1 MLINKSSYQS
11 FMYGRHLNEGVR
23 VTIGIILPA
32 FILSYFNMLEIGLTL
47 SLGALCANVPDS
59 PGPFAHRRNAMTI
72 CAILI
77 FFISLLVGYSSNSEF
92 FLGVVLVLL
101 GFMLSMITIYGA
113 RASAIGISGLLVMI
127 LSIKTEKTDL
137 EIFHY
142 SLYLFF
148 GAIWMLIY
156 SLSIHKLRPY
166 KIINR
171 VLGDLVIDNA
181 LYLKS
186 RSLFYDENPDY
197 DAVYKQLLEQQV
209 KVESE
214 QALLSEILFKTR
226 TVVRESTH
234 ESRRLLKIYLDIT
247 ELYEIIMTTFHDY
260 KSLHETFGNSGILD
274 LFQQHIILLAE
285 ELEQLGISIKS
296 ESISVAATH
305 NLENIQT
312 VREAFK
318 KLRLETITP
327 ANVESFVGL
336 GGILK
341 NLEYLTAQINN
352 LHYYTNPKRIIN
364 KNAKLTKLLKDSVAS
379 QDIRPDLLWS
389 NLNLKSNIFRHSLRV
404 AIALLVGYYLSLVF
418 HLGHNYWILL
428 TIIVIL
434 KPAYSITKKRNKDR
448 LFGTLLGIVIG
459 VLILYVVQ
467 VKTALLIIM
476 LLFMA
481 LSYIFIRTN
490 YFISVL
496 TMTPYLIIFFNLLY
510 PANINAILFDRL
522 LDTAIGSTI
531 AFGASLFLVPNWEH
545 ENIKAFLQKM
555 LTTSKVYFD
564 EIAKGFLGEEEITNQ
579 HFKISRK
586 DLLVALAN
594 VSDAFNR
601 MLSEPKRYQKG
612 IKAVH
617 RFVVLN
623 NILASHFA
631 TLAYYLKLQVAT
643 NKNEN
648 LQPVIESIQQMLLH
662 SEKILNNESSEKLI
676 DREALNKLNEN
687 VQDYLKI
694 RRMEIAKREM
704 ETETKDKLIEIKS
717 IADQFNFVFNTCSDI
732 QKSLLDL
739 QLELK

>member
-1 MLINKSSYQS
+1 MLINRNSYQS
-11 FMYGRHLNEGVR
+11 FMHGRHLNEGVR

-32 FILSYFNMLEIGLTL
+32 FILAYFDMLETGLAL

-59 PGPFAHRRNAMTI
+59 PGPFAHRRNAMAV
-72 CAILI
+72 CAVLI
-77 FFISLLVGYSSNSEF
+77 FIISLLVGYSSNSEF
-92 FLGVVLVLL
+92 FLGVMIVLL
-101 GFMLSMITIYGA
+101 GFMLSMVTIYGA
-113 RASAIGISGLLVMI
+113 RASAIGIAGLLVMI

-142 SLYLFF
+142 SLYLFL
-148 GAIWMLIY
+148 GAIWMMLY
-156 SLSIHKLRPY
+156 SLSLHKLRPY

-181 LYLKS
+181 LYLKG
-186 RSLFYDENPDY
+186 RSLFYDEKPDY
-197 DAVYKQLLEQQV
+197 NAVYKQLLEHQV

-226 TVVRESTH
+226 TIVRESTH

-260 KSLHETFGNSGILD
+260 KSLHDAFGDSGILD
-274 LFQQHIILLAE
+274 LFQQHIILLAD

-296 ESISVAATH
+296 ETVSVAATH

-318 KLRLETITP
+318 KLRIETITP

-341 NLEYLTAQINN
+341 NLEYLTAQINS
-352 LHYYTNPKRIIN
+352 LHYYTNPKRVIN

-389 NLNLKSNIFRHSLRV
+389 NLNFKSNIFRHSLRV

-428 TIIVIL
+428 TIVVIL

-459 VLILYVVQ
+459 VLLVYMVPGKI
-467 VKTALLIIM
+467 ALLIIM
-476 LLFMA
+476 VIFMA

-496 TMTPYLIIFFNLLY
+496 SMTPYLIIFFNLLY

-522 LDTAIGSTI
+522 LDTAIGSGI

-555 LTTSKVYFD
+555 LQSAKLYFD
-564 EIAKGFLGEEEITNQ
+564 EIATGFLGQEEITNQ
-579 HFKISRK
+579 HFKINRK
-586 DLLVALAN
+586 NLLVDLAN
-594 VSDAFNR
+594 VTDAFNR
-601 MLSEPKRYQKG
+601 MLSEPKRFRKG
-612 IKAVH
+612 VKSVH

-623 NILASHFA
+623 NILASHLS
-631 TLAYYLKLQVAT
+631 TLAYYLKLQVPT
-643 NKNEN
+643 NKNEL
-648 LQPVIESIQQMLLH
+648 LQTVIESIQDLIIH
-662 SEKILNNESSEKLI
+662 AEKILNDQATEKLVN
-676 DREALNKLNEN
+676 REGLNILNEK
-687 VQDYLKI
+687 VHDYLKI
-694 RRMEIAKREM
+694 RKIEILNREM
-704 ETETKDKLIEIKS
+704 ETATKDKLIEIKS
-717 IADQFNFVFNTCSDI
+717 IADQFNFIFNTCSDI

-739 QLELK
+739 QVELK

>member
-1 MLINKSSYQS
+1 MLINRNSYQS
-11 FMYGRHLNEGVR
+11 FMHGRHLNEGVR

-32 FILSYFNMLEIGLTL
+32 FILAYFDMLETGLAL

-59 PGPFAHRRNAMTI
+59 PGPFAHRRNAMAV
-72 CAILI
+72 CAVLI
-77 FFISLLVGYSSNSEF
+77 FIISLLVGYSSNSEF
-92 FLGVVLVLL
+92 FLGVMIVLL
-101 GFMLSMITIYGA
+101 GFMLSMVTIYGA
-113 RASAIGISGLLVMI
+113 RASAIGIAGLLVMI

-142 SLYLFF
+142 SLYLFL
-148 GAIWMLIY
+148 GAIWMMLY
-156 SLSIHKLRPY
+156 SLSLHKLRPY

-181 LYLKS
+181 LYLKG
-186 RSLFYDENPDY
+186 RSLFYDEKPDY
-197 DAVYKQLLEQQV
+197 NAVYKQLLEHQV

-226 TVVRESTH
+226 TIVRESTH

-260 KSLHETFGNSGILD
+260 KSLHDAFGDSGILD
-274 LFQQHIILLAE
+274 LFQQHIILLAD

-296 ESISVAATH
+296 ETVSVAATH

-318 KLRLETITP
+318 KLRIETITP

-341 NLEYLTAQINN
+341 NLEYLTAQINS
-352 LHYYTNPKRIIN
+352 LHYYTNPKRVIN

-389 NLNLKSNIFRHSLRV
+389 NLNFKSNIFRHSLRV

-418 HLGHNYWILL
+418 HIGHNYWILL
-428 TIIVIL
+428 TIVVIL

-459 VLILYVVQ
+459 VLLVYMVPGKI
-467 VKTALLIIM
+467 ALLIIM
-476 LLFMA
+476 VIFMA

-496 TMTPYLIIFFNLLY
+496 SMTPYLIIFFNLLY

-522 LDTAIGSTI
+522 LDTAIGSGI

-555 LTTSKVYFD
+555 LQSAKLYFD
-564 EIAKGFLGEEEITNQ
+564 EIATGFLGQEEITNQ

-586 DLLVALAN
+586 NLLVDLAN
-594 VSDAFNR
+594 VTDAFNR
-601 MLSEPKRYQKG
+601 MLSEPKRFRKG
-612 IKAVH
+612 VKSVH

-623 NILASHFA
+623 NILASHLS
-631 TLAYYLKLQVAT
+631 TLAYYLKLQVPT
-643 NKNEN
+643 NKNEL
-648 LQPVIESIQQMLLH
+648 LQTVIESIQDLIIH
-662 SEKILNNESSEKLI
+662 AEKILNDQATEKLVN
-676 DREALNKLNEN
+676 REGLNLLNEK

-694 RRMEIAKREM
+694 RKIEILNREM
-704 ETETKDKLIEIKS
+704 ETATKDKLIEIKS
-717 IADQFNFVFNTCSDI
+717 IADQFNFIFNTCSDI

-739 QLELK
+739 QVELK